1 MKDITFD
8 WCAARAAAQL
18 SRWAVSSVN
27 LSLIILD
34 ESFPPEFGGFS
45 KSWIGILQKLVQ
57 AVELVLRL
65 VGLNSSSKHVE
76 WLK

>member
-1 MKDITFD
+1 
-8 WCAARAAAQL
+8 
-18 SRWAVSSVN
+18 
-27 LSLIILD
+27 LD

-65 VGLNSSSKHVE
+65 VGLMAQANTLIAPK
-76 WLK
+76 